1 MWAIVNTKVSF
12 FVGNV
17 RRAKFWKDRWYGN
30 GPLCA
35 SFPSLYT
42 LASSKEAWVVDLWNQ
57 SNVNGC

>member
-42 LASSKEAWVVDLWNQ
+42 LASSKEAWVVDLWN
-57 SNVNGC
+57 